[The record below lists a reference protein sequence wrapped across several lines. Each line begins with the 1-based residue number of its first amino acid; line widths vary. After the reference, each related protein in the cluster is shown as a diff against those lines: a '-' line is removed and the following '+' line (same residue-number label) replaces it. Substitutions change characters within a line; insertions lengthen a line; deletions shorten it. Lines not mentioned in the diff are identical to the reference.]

1 MKSVIGLSLVILS
14 LASAMTIM
22 DRSSIVTRY
31 GFPRRFIF
39 NSTENRDMH
48 RFANMESLPMLMRN
62 PVPYFFIDMTR
73 QGTHF
78 LDVVDYG
85 RRRTISYWR
94 RFVNFIG

>member
-1 MKSVIGLSLVILS
+1 
-14 LASAMTIM
+14 
-22 DRSSIVTRY
+22 
-31 GFPRRFIF
+31 
-39 NSTENRDMH
+39 MH